1 MRFAP
6 TTFRPV
12 FGRVLSVIVA
22 VMAAG
27 GLVGFV
33 VAGDVLGL
41 LRGGWALL
49 LLIALVFALF
59 WFPRV
64 SVAEHEVTV
73 RNVFS
78 TVHIPWPAILSV
90 DTKWALT
97 IRTPEG
103 VVTAWASPAPN
114 RYATQTSS
122 QSAARVAADPMGYA
136 PRPGDLLETES
147 GAVAYVIRRH
157 WEDLREAG
165 HLDAPVLEGGRLR
178 RDIHWVT
185 IAVLAGLTLAC
196 VLGLV
201 L

>member
-122 QSAARVAADPMGYA
+122 QSAARVAADPMGFA

>member
-122 QSAARVAADPMGYA
+122 QSAARVAADPMGFA

-165 HLDAPVLEGGRLR
+165 HLDAPVLEGGHLR